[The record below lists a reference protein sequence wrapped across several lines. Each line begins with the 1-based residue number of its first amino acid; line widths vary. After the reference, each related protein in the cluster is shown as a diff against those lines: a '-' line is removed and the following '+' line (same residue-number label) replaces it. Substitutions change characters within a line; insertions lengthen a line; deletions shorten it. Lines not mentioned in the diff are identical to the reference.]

1 MNLMLLKELITEQ
14 KEKFLNSDYGVKRE
28 IEIDKYISN
37 QQIFVLSGIRR
48 SGKSTLLRQ
57 LSEKFDDF
65 NYVNFD
71 DERLINFTVD
81 NFNDLMVIFSN
92 LSKSKVII
100 TDKIQ
105 NVKYWERFVRRIHDE
120 GYKVILTGSN
130 AKMLSRE
137 LGTHLTGRYF
147 KIELFPFSF
156 REYLSYKEVDTS
168 KITTAVKSVVLDH
181 FEKYLLNGGF
191 PEYLKYD
198 DTDFLKQTYED
209 ILYRDI
215 ISRYNIKKVKE
226 FKQLSHYLFS
236 NFTGDFNFNA
246 IKKALNYRS
255 ATSVKTYLGYLE
267 ESYLLFE
274 LSQYDFSLKKQYF
287 NAKKYFVIDNG
298 MRNIVSFNF
307 SKNLGKFLEN
317 LVFIELKRKGLDIYF
332 LRENKRETDFITI
345 DKVNNEINLYQVC
358 FDLNADNR
366 EREIKGLLQGMRKFQ
381 VDSSFIL
388 TYDLLDEIKKDDKS
402 IKVIPVWRWLLNKT
416 EWKKQSNSKLRF
428 RESNSTFL

>member
-1 MNLMLLKELITEQ
+1 MLLKELITEQ

>member
-388 TYDLLDEIKKDDKS
+388 SYDLLDEIKKDDKS